1 VSLIEIEVFEEHCSA
16 ADKTILRLL
25 RLILQNQETEMT
37 TQEQFD
43 AALTALIAAE
53 AARDAAVTAALTDLI
68 AKVAAGNT
76 TNLDAEL
83 AQVLTLQTN
92 AASIT
97 ATATADDPGPTTV
110 PTTPPADGST
120 PA

>member
-1 VSLIEIEVFEEHCSA
+1 
-16 ADKTILRLL
+16 
-25 RLILQNQETEMT
+25 MT
-37 TQEQFD
+37 TQQQFD
-43 AALTALIAAE
+43 DALTALIAAE
-53 AARDAAVTAALTDLI
+53 AARDAAVTAALNDLI

-92 AASIT
+92 AAAIT
-97 ATATADDPGPTTV
+97 QTATADDPGPTTV

-120 PA
+120 AS

>member
-1 VSLIEIEVFEEHCSA
+1 VSLIEIDIFEEHCSKA
-16 ADKTILRLL
+16 EKETLRLL
-25 RLILQNQETEMT
+25 RLIFINQEKMMT

-43 AALTALIAAE
+43 AALTSLIAAE
-53 AARDAAVTAALTDLI
+53 AARDAAVTSALNDLI

-83 AQVLTLQTN
+83 AQILTLQTN
-92 AASIT
+92 AAAIT

-110 PTTPPADGST
+110 PTEPTV
-120 PA
+120 